1 MTTEFLQPPGW
12 TAPKGYSNGVSTRGR
27 QIYLA
32 GQIGWNESQQLVS
45 SRFAAQVRQALPQ
58 AWWIGVG
65 ISFSFIAEHVKRAP
79 VLTQRLGLEWTHR
92 LIQEP
97 RRLFR
102 RYVIEDL
109 PFAFLLLG
117 RCALER
123 LRGM

>member
-1 MTTEFLQPPGW
+1 MRPTIEEI
-12 TAPKGYSNGVSTRGR
+12 APIRADLARARPDIV
-27 QIYLA
+27 LA
-32 GQIGWNESQQLVS
+32 GFGSPKQERVI
-45 SRFAAQVRQALPQ
+45 AQVRQALPQ
-58 AWWIGVG
+58 TWWIGVG